1 MVETPAL
8 TAAVNL
14 CESSEMV
21 INYTYKD
28 MGCQMMI
35 LDIGAPVSIAGV
47 SWMTQYLRE
56 FGLTIEEM
64 KSSKCNQLFVFGP
77 SRRYLSQSL
86 VELLILV
93 TRLYG

>member
-14 CESSEMV
+14 CESPEMV

-47 SWMTQYLRE
+47 SWMIQYLRVW
-56 FGLTIEEM
+56 I
-64 KSSKCNQLFVFGP
+64 NH
-77 SRRYLSQSL
+77 
-86 VELLILV
+86 
-93 TRLYG
+93 